1 VLLLHGEKDS
11 RVTLSQMNQL
21 VQNLNPSS
29 RYKVFAGLEHQSYVS
44 ARPDEWRSYVIEFL
58 AGIHKDRA
66 E

>member
-1 VLLLHGEKDS
+1 
-11 RVTLSQMNQL
+11 MNQL